1 MERERD
7 EDKEKVARG
16 EGGIYATTVVV
27 LDHGGVE
34 ELTHDRRRE
43 RTAGVGGGGPRERDS
58 EGERDGARRGS
69 VG

>member
-7 EDKEKVARG
+7 KDKEKVARG

-43 RTAGVGGGGPRERDS
+43 RDSGCRGGR
-58 EGERDGARRGS
+58 AA
-69 VG
+69 

>member
-43 RTAGVGGGGPRERDS
+43 RDSGCRGGGR
-58 EGERDGARRGS
+58 AA
-69 VG
+69 

>member
-34 ELTHDRRRE
+34 ELTR
-43 RTAGVGGGGPRERDS
+43 
-58 EGERDGARRGS
+58 
-69 VG
+69 